1 MLQRA
6 DQGEENADQSCQVN
20 SSMWPGP
27 AAAHTQ
33 PVEYYSAALGA
44 MLRDWRDSKG
54 TNFPLGTMQLPP
66 STVRENAFLAPF
78 YAKNDHSTK
87 IGSGQTW
94 EKLSKKAFSA
104 GGKVSRPSG
113 IKSDVGWAAGYS
125 CSTGNQP
132 RTPAGK
138 QHANRSASRGFT
150 KTGSRQQ

>member
-66 STVRENAFLAPF
+66 STVRKHAPF
-78 YAKNDHSTK
+78 WRHLIQKDYFTK
-87 IGSGQTW
+87 IGSGQT
-94 EKLSKKAFSA
+94 
-104 GGKVSRPSG
+104 
-113 IKSDVGWAAGYS
+113 
-125 CSTGNQP
+125 
-132 RTPAGK
+132 
-138 QHANRSASRGFT
+138 
-150 KTGSRQQ
+150 

>member
-54 TNFPLGTMQLPP
+54 
-66 STVRENAFLAPF
+66 
-78 YAKNDHSTK
+78 K
-87 IGSGQTW
+87 
-94 EKLSKKAFSA
+94 
-104 GGKVSRPSG
+104 
-113 IKSDVGWAAGYS
+113 
-125 CSTGNQP
+125 
-132 RTPAGK
+132 
-138 QHANRSASRGFT
+138 
-150 KTGSRQQ
+150 KTGSLF